1 MEQLQDLNKKFAF
14 QVGRHDVVK
23 EELKRCLSELKKEL
37 PSLVNIQRMNVDDSI
52 KSEAKHMEDEIR
64 PIILCLQEVFS
75 KP

>member
-1 MEQLQDLNKKFAF
+1 MLQDLNKKLAF
-14 QVGRHDVVK
+14 QVGRHDVIK
-23 EELKRCLSELKKEL
+23 AELELCLSELKKEL
-37 PSLVNIQRMNVDDSI
+37 PSLVNIQIMSDDDSI